1 MSKTPHAFLSHTT
14 YQIVKEL
21 GLFPCCPSRRVIRLL
36 SAKSLASGTLVL
48 YCRSSYHKVL
58 NRYLPLVKPPKSTT
72 LNFMSLTIPN
82 PLHPVK
88 LILLR
93 EVIAILS
100 LCATSRRTGLF
111 KASVMLTHR
120 KERVR
125 LLKSVSRIGLS
136 TLSHTHTKKS
146 THIHK

>member
-21 GLFPCCPSRRVIRLL
+21 GLLPCCPSRRVIRLL

-48 YCRSSYHKVL
+48 YCRGSYHKVL
-58 NRYLPLVKPPKSTT
+58 KRYLPVVKPPKSTA
-72 LNFMSLTIPN
+72 LNFMSLTIPS
-82 PLHPVK
+82 PLYPVK
-88 LILLR
+88 LILLP

-100 LCATSRRTGLF
+100 PHANSRRTVLF
-111 KASVMLTHR
+111 NPSKHGHMKKGRA
-120 KERVR
+120 R
-125 LLKSVSRIGLS
+125 LLKSVSRTGLS

-146 THIHK
+146 TYIHK